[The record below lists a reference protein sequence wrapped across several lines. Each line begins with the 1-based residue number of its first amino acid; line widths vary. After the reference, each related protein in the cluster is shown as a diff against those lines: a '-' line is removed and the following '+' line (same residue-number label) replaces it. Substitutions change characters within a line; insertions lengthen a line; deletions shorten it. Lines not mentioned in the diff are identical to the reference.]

1 MKLLIILLYLAA
13 ANIVGFTAMGSDKR
27 RAERG
32 KWRIRERTLFIIAL
46 LGGSV
51 GVLLGMY
58 TFRHKTRHWYFVYG
72 TPLILVAQIVLGVAL
87 CLWL

>member
-1 MKLLIILLYLAA
+1 MVILIILLYLVAI
-13 ANIVGFTAMGSDKR
+13 NVVGFAAMGSDKR

-32 KWRIRERTLFIIAL
+32 KWRIRERTLFLIAL
-46 LGGSV
+46 LGGSA

-72 TPLILVAQIVLGVAL
+72 TPLILVAQIALGVAL